1 MKVHIYDQT
10 YNVAG
15 DLDPEYVVS
24 LAQHVDD
31 KMREIARSTGTVD
44 SVRVAVLAALAI
56 TDELYSLRQSR
67 DENRNTLREE
77 ARRCLRLIE
86 RALHQTA

>member
-1 MKVHIYDQT
+1 MKVQIYDQT

-15 DLDPEYVVS
+15 DLEPAYVAE

-31 KMREIARSTGTVD
+31 KMRQIARATGTVD

-56 TDELYSLRQSR
+56 ADELYALQQSR
-67 DENRNTLREE
+67 DDNRKSLREE
-77 ARRCLRLIE
+77 ARRCLKLIE